1 MKTKKFLYD
10 QELTH
15 SFTKMNGI
23 KIIDSLFKMF
33 CPIQIGRTRPKL
45 AGQIAEQ
52 TASRTE

>member
-23 KIIDSLFKMF
+23 TIIDSLFKMF
-33 CPIQIGRTRPKL
+33 CPIQIGRTQPKL

>member
-15 SFTKMNGI
+15 SLTKMNGI
-23 KIIDSLFKMF
+23 KIIDYLPNCSAT
-33 CPIQIGRTRPKL
+33 IQIGRTRPKL

-52 TASRTE
+52 TTSRTE

>member
-1 MKTKKFLYD
+1 MKTKKCLYD

>member
-23 KIIDSLFKMF
+23 KKSIHLPNCSA
-33 CPIQIGRTRPKL
+33 PIQIGRTRPKL

>member
-23 KIIDSLFKMF
+23 KI
-33 CPIQIGRTRPKL
+33 CQIVLPPYKL
-45 AGQIAEQ
+45 AERDQSWQ
-52 TASRTE
+52 DK